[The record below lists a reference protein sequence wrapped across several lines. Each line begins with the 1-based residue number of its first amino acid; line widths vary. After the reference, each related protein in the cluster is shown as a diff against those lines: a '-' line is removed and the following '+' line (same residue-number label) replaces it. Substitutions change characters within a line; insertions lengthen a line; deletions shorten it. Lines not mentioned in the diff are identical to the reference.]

1 MCILSTCCHFTI
13 SHSNSTSV
21 ACHLKLVVEVF
32 FTTLSLLLL
41 PTHTLMV
48 CAVLPDPYEDR
59 GTLIGLLLTS
69 VGKKI
74 LPNENICLYSSH
86 AQLSPQRN
94 VLINF
99 F

>member
-1 MCILSTCCHFTI
+1 
-13 SHSNSTSV
+13 
-21 ACHLKLVVEVF
+21 
-32 FTTLSLLLL
+32 
-41 PTHTLMV
+41 MV

-99 F
+99 FLSLKIAVWVADLIKKFM